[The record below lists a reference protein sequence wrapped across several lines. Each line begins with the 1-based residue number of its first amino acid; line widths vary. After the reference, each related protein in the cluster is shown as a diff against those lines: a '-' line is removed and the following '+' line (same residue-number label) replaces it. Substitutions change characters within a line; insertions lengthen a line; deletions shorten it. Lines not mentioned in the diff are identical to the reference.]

1 MIYAAY
7 GTDFAHCVGD
17 KAVPRGCAVARKP
30 GILRRIANA
39 ILGSRQREE
48 NREIARF
55 LAGSGGRLTDDL
67 ERRMM
72 QRLSTSNWSGRD

>member
-7 GTDFAHCVGD
+7 ETDFAHCVAD
-17 KAVPRGCAVARKP
+17 KAVARGSAVRRKP
-30 GILRRIANA
+30 GILARIADA
-39 ILGSRQREE
+39 ILGWRQREE
-48 NREIARF
+48 DREIGRF

-72 QRLSTSNWSGRD
+72 ERLSTSNWSGRD